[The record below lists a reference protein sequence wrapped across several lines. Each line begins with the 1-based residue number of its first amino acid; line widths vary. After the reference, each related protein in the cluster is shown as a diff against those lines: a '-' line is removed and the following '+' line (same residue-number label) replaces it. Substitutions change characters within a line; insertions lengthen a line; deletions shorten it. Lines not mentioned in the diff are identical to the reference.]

1 MWFGG
6 IFRPR
11 REIQTSYSDSPFFK
25 EKVMFSSEI
34 ESVFERYLYDPVAWL
49 VLTVSRYMRI
59 IQTGYLQ
66 TYLLYILLTLV
77 ISLIYVGSGG

>member
-1 MWFGG
+1 
-6 IFRPR
+6 
-11 REIQTSYSDSPFFK
+11 
-25 EKVMFSSEI
+25 
-34 ESVFERYLYDPVAWL
+34 
-49 VLTVSRYMRI
+49 MRI